1 MACIE
6 IQEEIAAPANEVA
19 AFFVPQRMPYWY
31 GVEIQAQ
38 FEISDGCSDFRAG
51 QKVRI
56 SGQVGRREVSLTAVI
71 TRFEFGHALEWRFQ
85 DSAGVRGVQSWEL
98 RPIAQRNSP
107 DSPALEN
114 SASTRVIMRDGSL
127 APGADTRT
135 TDGHRAASTR
145 VVMRDE
151 YEMPGRLGRLLDRVF
166 TRHAVARCDR
176 DALARLR
183 RLSTRCR

>member
-1 MACIE
+1 MARIE

-38 FEISDGCSDFRAG
+38 FEISDGCADFRAG

-56 SGQVGRREVSLTAVI
+56 SGQVGSREVSLTAVI
-71 TRFEFGHALEWRFQ
+71 TRFEFRHALEWRFQ

-98 RPIAQRNSP
+98 FAVRETPELRGG
-107 DSPALEN
+107 D
-114 SASTRVIMRDGSL
+114 L
-127 APGADTRT
+127 AADTDTRT
-135 TDGHRAASTR
+135 TDGHCAASTR

-166 TRHAVARCDR
+166 TCHAVARRDR
-176 DALARLR
+176 DALARLS
-183 RLSTRCR
+183 RLSSHR